1 MRCLAAFC
9 LLFLAACGSES
20 APTAERATY
29 AVIPKGTTHVFW
41 KAVERGARQ
50 AGTDLNVDVQWKG
63 PLAEDDR
70 AQQIALVQQFTARKV
85 SGIAL
90 APLDRAAL
98 LPSVQAARAA
108 GIPVVIFDS
117 ALDGEAG
124 RDFATLIATD
134 NRAAGRLAGA
144 ELSRLLGG
152 TGEIVMLRYVVGSAS
167 THEREEGAL
176 EALRAQ
182 AGIRILSDNRYAG
195 ATIGEAKTA
204 ALNGIDT
211 LKAAKGVFTSN
222 ESATMGMLLAL
233 RQEGLAGK
241 VQLVGFDSSPPL
253 VEALKS
259 GEIAALIVQDPRRMG
274 QLSVEALETL
284 RKGGTLAGFTDTG
297 AVLVTR
303 EKLSDPAI
311 QRLLE

>member
-124 RDFATLIATD
+124 HDFATLIATD

-152 TGEIVMLRYVVGSAS
+152 TGEIVVLRYVVGSAS

-259 GEIAALIVQDPRRMG
+259 GEIAALVVQDPRRMG

-303 EKLSDPAI
+303 EKLGDPAI

>member
-152 TGEIVMLRYVVGSAS
+152 TGEIVVLRYVVGSAS

-284 RKGGTLAGFTDTG
+284 RKGSTLAGFTDTG

>member
-1 MRCLAAFC
+1 
-9 LLFLAACGSES
+9 LAACGRES

-50 AGTDLNVDVQWKG
+50 AGTDLNVEVQWKG

-85 SGIAL
+85 AGIAL

-134 NRAAGRLAGA
+134 NRAAGRLAGG
-144 ELSRLLGG
+144 ELARLLGG
-152 TGEIVMLRYVVGSAS
+152 AGEIVVLRYVVGSAS

-182 AGIRILSDNRYAG
+182 AGIRILSENRYAG

-222 ESATMGMLLAL
+222 ESATMGLLLAL
-233 RQEGLAGK
+233 RQEGLVGK

-259 GEIAALIVQDPRRMG
+259 GEIAALVVQDPRRMG

-284 RKGGTLAGFTDTG
+284 RKGGSLASFTDTG

>member
-1 MRCLAAFC
+1 MRCLPLA
-9 LLFLAACGSES
+9 LLLLLGACSSE
-20 APTAERATY
+20 APPASTQPVY

-41 KAVERGARQ
+41 KAVERGAKE
-50 AGTDLNVDVQWKG
+50 AGSAQSVDVRWKG

-70 AQQIALVQQFTARKV
+70 AQQIALVQQFTAQKV
-85 SGIAL
+85 NGIAI

-117 ALDGEAG
+117 GLDGEVG

-134 NRAAGRLAGA
+134 NRAAGAQAGREIA
-144 ELSRLLGG
+144 RLLDGSG
-152 TGEIVMLRYVVGSAS
+152 PVVVLRYVVGSAS

-176 EALRAQ
+176 KALRES
-182 AGIRILSDNRYAG
+182 AGISVLSDNRYAG
-195 ATIGEAKTA
+195 ASVGEAKTA
-204 ALNGIDT
+204 ALNMIDV
-211 LKAAKGVFTSN
+211 LRQAKAAFASN
-222 ESATMGMLLAL
+222 ESATMGLLLAL

-241 VQLVGFDSSPPL
+241 VQIVGFDSSPPL
-253 VEALKS
+253 IEALKN
-259 GEIAALIVQDPRRMG
+259 GEIAALVVQDPRRMG

-284 RKGGTLAGFTDTG
+284 RKGGTLPAFTDTG

-303 EKLSDPAI
+303 ERLKDSQV

>member
-152 TGEIVMLRYVVGSAS
+152 TGEIVVLRYVVGSAS

>member
-1 MRCLAAFC
+1 MRCLPLALM
-9 LLFLAACGSES
+9 LLLGACTSEVPPAS
-20 APTAERATY
+20 TKPVY

-41 KAVERGARQ
+41 KAVERGAKE
-50 AGTDLNVDVQWKG
+50 AGSAQSVEVRWKG

-70 AQQIALVQQFTARKV
+70 AQQIALVQQFTAQKV
-85 SGIAL
+85 NGIAI

-152 TGEIVMLRYVVGSAS
+152 TGEIVVLRYVVGSAS